1 MQDSLKAAGIG
12 TGIHYPIPLH
22 LQKAYRALGYE
33 KGDFPVT
40 EKVASEIL
48 SLPMYPQLTRSEQ
61 ENVVQAV
68 RDVHGYRP
76 EDSIPRAAAS
86 NRSIA
91 IWPYSPVYRAPERRQ
106 NFHMTV
112 YEIDPTRDERWDELL
127 QNHPD
132 ASIFHTR
139 GWLEA
144 LRRTYG
150 YQPVAFTTSP
160 PGHAL
165 TNGILF
171 CQISSWLSRRRLVSL
186 PFSDHC
192 APLVENPEQLTC
204 LLANLQQKLDREG
217 WSYIETRA
225 TDPVMDGCR
234 GFGNHQVFWLHKLDL
249 RPTADE
255 IFQRFHHNC
264 IQRKIR
270 RAAREKLTCEEG
282 TSDSLVSKFY
292 DLLLMTRRRHG
303 LPAQPR
309 DWFRNIIACVG
320 DKAKIRI
327 ASKDGRP
334 IAGILTLR
342 YKRYSPTSMVAP
354 IAGSVIWA
362 ARNCCSGTRFRKPSR
377 ISFPNLI
384 WAAAIGTT
392 QGWPCSRI
400 AGAPTGPRWFTFDI
414 LCAMSTAFRKERK
427 LALGNMSG
435 PVSQEA
441 CWL

>member
-1 MQDSLKAAGIG
+1 
-12 TGIHYPIPLH
+12 
-22 LQKAYRALGYE
+22 
-33 KGDFPVT
+33 
-40 EKVASEIL
+40 
-48 SLPMYPQLTRSEQ
+48 
-61 ENVVQAV
+61 
-68 RDVHGYRP
+68 
-76 EDSIPRAAAS
+76 
-86 NRSIA
+86 
-91 IWPYSPVYRAPERRQ
+91 
-106 NFHMTV
+106 MTV

-192 APLVENPEQLTC
+192 APLFENPEQLTC

-255 IFQRFHHNC
+255 VFQRFHRNC
-264 IQRKIR
+264 IQRKIQ

-320 DKAKIRI
+320 DRATIRI

-342 YKRYSPTSMVAP
+342 YKRVLAYKYGCSDRRFSNLGGTQLLLWNAIQEAKQDQLSELDMGRSDWDNPGLAVFKDRWGANRTTLVYLRYPMRHVNGVSEGALTGIGKYVWSRVP
-354 IAGSVIWA
+354 GSVLA
-362 ARNCCSGTRFRKPSR
+362 VAGRLLYKY
-377 ISFPNLI
+377 
-384 WAAAIGTT
+384 IG
-392 QGWPCSRI
+392 
-400 AGAPTGPRWFTFDI
+400 
-414 LCAMSTAFRKERK
+414 
-427 LALGNMSG
+427 
-435 PVSQEA
+435 
-441 CWL
+441 